1 MCAKGNPKFS
11 CPTILSHSDDESLG
25 SESDSREESFD
36 SSLDTINVSVN
47 TELPK
52 NSSHGSEEE
61 EFDFLHLYEEL
72 SYYDFHRMMSVDDFT
87 YSTAFSNEVFDNGEW
102 YTYTGLETCNIMKS
116 PRHGKELLSKSIQST
131 TQGDSGL
138 DNLTCL
144 SGDDTKLGTDHTKAD
159 VYESSNNMSE
169 SKSINENQSE
179 SDSDLEDDFFSV
191 PEEIEIF
198 SESDDGEY
206 FLAEESLEG
215 TLDAS
220 FKSIPCTVVSYQD
233 NLGLNDLDPSTVVRS
248 SEVPG
253 PSDKWEDVDVS
264 SLCIFNELPLEP
276 CDNEVMFSRPI
287 GFDGSSTDAI
297 DYAKDFLRR
306 QSTLEN
312 LKYQDL
318 EINTSYKYNPETSIC
333 ATYLWTE
340 NVGYSKDLVTATAYH
355 TEGYKLWFKQG
366 RFPFGIDGEATAHLL
381 DDTPIPVKTLID
393 SGASRPILSK
403 HFYDKHPSLH
413 TYPRYKIPPRGMVI
427 GNDTVLPCDEAIAIM
442 VKFSGHVFHMICYLM
457 EVSKDYGLYI
467 GQKAMYELEGGA
479 DFRNLS
485 FHFLM
490 RSLNLYAGD
499 TIKIKPGQTK
509 VVPMC
514 LDTHAIKRDMN
525 LGEKRRLDI
534 DLYSRKNEKVMI
546 NLKTERKDRLVQ
558 TLPAVM
564 SKGTIFLTAVNNTDI
579 EWKINIY
586 QMMGS
591 LDCRSLGYFHISRHS
606 LQRIMSDNANFLN
619 DRETVEYF
627 NILMED
633 HKNVMKF
640 AQETILQRQKMEA
653 ERNTQLKSRQS
664 KGKKDFND
672 SNMSEDN
679 DPYPWLD
686 KDDPRRNMTDRECLE
701 NYIDLSDSDITERE
715 KDKLHKVLYKYK
727 KAFSLR
733 DEIGLCQ
740 SMEVELEL
748 RDETP
753 FFIRPFPIKESDK
766 DIVDKEMRKG
776 CLLGILKKG
785 MSSYSSPI
793 MLIPRKLS
801 GIPRI
806 VTDFRHLNS
815 RLVTLQPSIPLV
827 RDAIQ
832 ILGASGCEILSL
844 ADLRDA
850 YHTLRLSERS
860 KKFCGIT
867 PYYGSDS
874 YLYQRLGMGLSVSPA
889 IWQNFI
895 QKVLQEIPDHR
906 KNHLAIM
913 DDCLVFSKKYDHLKH
928 LTDLF
933 KALIRNGLKISPR
946 KCKLFKTSLVYMGHQ
961 VSIID
966 GIPHI
971 TQVKS
976 RVDAI
981 VKLDPPKSPKNCKQ
995 FCGMVNYLSM
1005 FLKDLQTKL
1014 IPIYHLTKKS
1024 VPFHWG
1030 ELQQKAFEQIKKDLT
1045 EAPVLV
1051 LYFDS
1056 REQNLA

>member
-1 MCAKGNPKFS
+1 
-11 CPTILSHSDDESLG
+11 
-25 SESDSREESFD
+25 
-36 SSLDTINVSVN
+36 
-47 TELPK
+47 
-52 NSSHGSEEE
+52 
-61 EFDFLHLYEEL
+61 
-72 SYYDFHRMMSVDDFT
+72 
-87 YSTAFSNEVFDNGEW
+87 
-102 YTYTGLETCNIMKS
+102 
-116 PRHGKELLSKSIQST
+116 
-131 TQGDSGL
+131 
-138 DNLTCL
+138 
-144 SGDDTKLGTDHTKAD
+144 
-159 VYESSNNMSE
+159 
-169 SKSINENQSE
+169 
-179 SDSDLEDDFFSV
+179 
-191 PEEIEIF
+191 
-198 SESDDGEY
+198 
-206 FLAEESLEG
+206 
-215 TLDAS
+215 
-220 FKSIPCTVVSYQD
+220 
-233 NLGLNDLDPSTVVRS
+233 
-248 SEVPG
+248 
-253 PSDKWEDVDVS
+253 
-264 SLCIFNELPLEP
+264 
-276 CDNEVMFSRPI
+276 
-287 GFDGSSTDAI
+287 
-297 DYAKDFLRR
+297 
-306 QSTLEN
+306 
-312 LKYQDL
+312 
-318 EINTSYKYNPETSIC
+318 
-333 ATYLWTE
+333 
-340 NVGYSKDLVTATAYH
+340 
-355 TEGYKLWFKQG
+355 
-366 RFPFGIDGEATAHLL
+366 
-381 DDTPIPVKTLID
+381 
-393 SGASRPILSK
+393 
-403 HFYDKHPSLH
+403 
-413 TYPRYKIPPRGMVI
+413 
-427 GNDTVLPCDEAIAIM
+427 
-442 VKFSGHVFHMICYLM
+442 
-457 EVSKDYGLYI
+457 
-467 GQKAMYELEGGA
+467 
-479 DFRNLS
+479 
-485 FHFLM
+485 
-490 RSLNLYAGD
+490 
-499 TIKIKPGQTK
+499 
-509 VVPMC
+509 
-514 LDTHAIKRDMN
+514 
-525 LGEKRRLDI
+525 
-534 DLYSRKNEKVMI
+534 
-546 NLKTERKDRLVQ
+546 
-558 TLPAVM
+558 
-564 SKGTIFLTAVNNTDI
+564 
-579 EWKINIY
+579 
-586 QMMGS
+586 
-591 LDCRSLGYFHISRHS
+591 
-606 LQRIMSDNANFLN
+606 MSDNANFLN

-640 AQETILQRQKMEA
+640 AQETVLQRQKMEA

-664 KGKKDFND
+664 KGKEDFND

-686 KDDPRRNMTDRECLE
+686 KDNPRRNMTDRECSE
-701 NYIDLSDSDITERE
+701 EYIDFSDSDITEGE
-715 KDKLHKVLYKYK
+715 KRNLYKVLYKHK

-766 DIVDKEMRKG
+766 EMRK
-776 CLLGILKKG
+776 GILKKG
-785 MSSYSSPI
+785 MSSHSSPI

-889 IWQNFI
+889 ILQNFI

-913 DDCLVFSKKYDHLKH
+913 DDCLVFSKKYNHLKH

-971 TQVKS
+971 TPVKS
-976 RVDAI
+976 KVDAI

-1014 IPIYHLTKKS
+1014 IPIYHLTKKC

-1030 ELQQKAFEQIKKDLT
+1030 ELQQKASEQIKKDLT
-1045 EAPVLV
+1045 EAPVLAMPNSEGHMV
-1051 LYFDS
+1051 LVSDTSKIACGSALYQEQKGRYRLIAYFSKKLPLSAQRYSISELELTGIYANILAFKHLLRNVHFTLYCDHSALVHIMNGKKEPPTLRLKKLIENLSDFKFDIKFLIGKDMFVSDFLSRHPDSEESCNDPIVPVAFLMKEIELPQHSPKFLDWLNIMLDS
-1056 REQNLA
+1056 REMVAYKESPFKECKCERIMNMNEPFQVLTRSMAKTVKADVPAMYPLKGDHKKPEKSQIGIIEVRDTEEVGQGEVQIVSNQQPDIEDNIMTEIDNVNIPDIVSRPVA

>member
-1 MCAKGNPKFS
+1 MAE
-11 CPTILSHSDDESLG
+11 LYRDQLY
-25 SESDSREESFD
+25 
-36 SSLDTINVSVN
+36 DTVPIPNKKKLN
-47 TELPK
+47 TAEA
-52 NSSHGSEEE
+52 
-61 EFDFLHLYEEL
+61 
-72 SYYDFHRMMSVDDFT
+72 
-87 YSTAFSNEVFDNGEW
+87 TANSNE
-102 YTYTGLETCNIMKS
+102 
-116 PRHGKELLSKSIQST
+116 
-131 TQGDSGL
+131 
-138 DNLTCL
+138 
-144 SGDDTKLGTDHTKAD
+144 
-159 VYESSNNMSE
+159 
-169 SKSINENQSE
+169 
-179 SDSDLEDDFFSV
+179 
-191 PEEIEIF
+191 
-198 SESDDGEY
+198 
-206 FLAEESLEG
+206 
-215 TLDAS
+215 
-220 FKSIPCTVVSYQD
+220 
-233 NLGLNDLDPSTVVRS
+233 
-248 SEVPG
+248 
-253 PSDKWEDVDVS
+253 
-264 SLCIFNELPLEP
+264 
-276 CDNEVMFSRPI
+276 PI
-287 GFDGSSTDAI
+287 GKRVFPQYVED
-297 DYAKDFLRR
+297 R
-306 QSTLEN
+306 
-312 LKYQDL
+312 YQDL

-340 NVGYSKDLVTATAYH
+340 NVGYPKDLVTATAYH

-366 RFPFGIDGEATAHLL
+366 RFPIGIDGEATAHLL

-393 SGASRPILSK
+393 SGASRPILSR
-403 HFYDKHPSLH
+403 HFYDKHPFLH

-467 GQKAMYELEGGA
+467 GQKAIYELEGGA

-514 LDTHAIKRDMN
+514 LDTHAIMRDMN

-534 DLYSRKNEKVMI
+534 DLYSRKNEKVMV

-579 EWKINIY
+579 EWKINRY

-640 AQETILQRQKMEA
+640 AQETVLQRQKMEA

-686 KDDPRRNMTDRECLE
+686 KDDPRRNMTNRECLE

-715 KDKLHKVLYKYK
+715 KEKLYKVLHKYK
-727 KAFSLR
+727 KAFSSR

-832 ILGASGCEILSL
+832 ILEASGCEILSL

-850 YHTLRLSERS
+850 HHTLRLSERS

-874 YLYQRLGMGLSVSPA
+874 YLYQRLGMGLSVS
-889 IWQNFI
+889 
-895 QKVLQEIPDHR
+895 LQYGR
-906 KNHLAIM
+906 
-913 DDCLVFSKKYDHLKH
+913 
-928 LTDLF
+928 
-933 KALIRNGLKISPR
+933 ISYR
-946 KCKLFKTSLVYMGHQ
+946 KCCRKFLIIGRIIWLLWMIVWCARSCSSFIRLAQWWRGFLFLSYLL
-961 VSIID
+961 S
-966 GIPHI
+966 
-971 TQVKS
+971 
-976 RVDAI
+976 
-981 VKLDPPKSPKNCKQ
+981 C
-995 FCGMVNYLSM
+995 VN
-1005 FLKDLQTKL
+1005 F
-1014 IPIYHLTKKS
+1014 
-1024 VPFHWG
+1024 G
-1030 ELQQKAFEQIKKDLT
+1030 ECL
-1045 EAPVLV
+1045 
-1051 LYFDS
+1051 
-1056 REQNLA
+1056 